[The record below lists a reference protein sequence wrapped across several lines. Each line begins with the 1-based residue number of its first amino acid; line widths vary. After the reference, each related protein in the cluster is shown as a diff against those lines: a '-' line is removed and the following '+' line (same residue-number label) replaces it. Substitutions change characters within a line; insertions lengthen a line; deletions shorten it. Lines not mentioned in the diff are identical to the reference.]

1 MKSTWV
7 MTEEEKQDKKMRA
20 MAKKSEGERAQ
31 KAKAPPK
38 SANGTQPQTGT
49 LQSYMARRK
58 TCMHR
63 RPSRSSS
70 STVTS
75 EQVET
80 VPKKQK
86 SNGKSVKKELPSTAP
101 SSFENVNVKME
112 QDPDNNDDH
121 MARTNDTK
129 QRIPARRK
137 RQHDNFDLSD
147 DSSFDDAYFR
157 HAARAK
163 IETGFESATFFDG
176 DDGNEFIATFSPLS
190 MTERS
195 SQSNLNSPF
204 PEPTSVPGYSSANSP
219 YTDAQSMAGHSS
231 NSVANSPYTDSRS
244 LAGHSALSVANS
256 PYIEEAHSVAGHS
269 GLSAANSPY
278 TEAHS
283 VAGHSGLSAANS
295 PYSDAKSLTTGYSS
309 MSPAASPGQTQA
321 MKYSTAV
328 NAFSLPNVPMAM
340 DTGYDAVADQ
350 SSRELDELVQLL
362 DPQPSSSSPC
372 LDDELASVVCSEIAL
387 YHQQPVGQIQNLVI
401 DEQLFRSKRVPVPFN
416 DLSLDVYPFD
426 QVRRHIIFG

>member
-278 TEAHS
+278 
-283 VAGHSGLSAANS
+283 
-295 PYSDAKSLTTGYSS
+295 SDAKSLTTGYSS

-340 DTGYDAVADQ
+340 DTGY
-350 SSRELDELVQLL
+350 ELDELVQLL